1 MARLRTVL
9 GMALAA
15 VLVLAGCGG
24 TDSGTRTLTFFSWD
38 SEEDMRPLIE
48 RFEQLN
54 PGVTVEFSHA
64 PPVSEYISAL
74 QARLLSGT
82 AADVF
87 SIAAENKTNLIDGEL
102 VRDLTDAPFMA
113 NIAESN
119 KATYSRDGRAY
130 GMSISSWGGGIFYNK
145 ELFAQ
150 AGITAPPQTW
160 DEFLQVCATLRDAG
174 ITPYLEAIPDGSQV
188 VAAFLGAADAA
199 SGGSMDARI
208 FDGTSSFGQTWVE
221 PLRQWSRLWDEGL
234 VTRGVVG
241 LKGDQV
247 RDEFVNGR
255 TAMYPSGPW
264 DVQNIRE
271 AAPGLDFEMMPVPAL
286 PGGEPYLAGAASP
299 GYAINSEAEEPELA
313 ERFLAFL
320 GSAEGV
326 RIFNETT
333 AAITTTTDYE
343 PVIDPSLQPIV
354 ASVRSGRYYLP
365 MIAWPRHEDVLQ
377 VEAAAQEQ
385 MLVQGATTPQAA
397 AEALDRRLADSDANR

>member
-38 SEEDMRPLIE
+38 NEENMRPLIE

-64 PPVSEYISAL
+64 PPVAEYISAL

-87 SIAAENKTNLIDGEL
+87 AIAAENKTNLIDGEL

-113 NIAESN
+113 NIAASN

-130 GMSISSWGGGIFYNK
+130 GMSVSSWGGGIFYNR
-145 ELFAQ
+145 ELFAR

-160 DEFLQVCATLRDAG
+160 DEFIQVCARLRDAG

-188 VAAFLGAADAA
+188 VAAFLGAANAA
-199 SGGSMDARI
+199 SGANLDAQI
-208 FDGTSSFGQTWVE
+208 FDGTSSFGRTWVE

-234 VTRGVVG
+234 VTRGIVG
-241 LKGDQV
+241 LKGEQV

-264 DVQNIRE
+264 DVQNIRK
-271 AAPGLDFEMMPVPAL
+271 AAPGLDFEMMPIPAL

-299 GYAINSEAEEPELA
+299 GYAINSAAEEPELA

-320 GSAEGV
+320 GSVEGV
-326 RIFNETT
+326 RMFNETT

-343 PVIDPSLQPIV
+343 PVIDPSLRPIV
-354 ASVRSGRYYLP
+354 ESVRGGRYYLP

-385 MLVQGATTPQAA
+385 MLVQGGTTPQAA
-397 AEALDRRLADSDANR
+397 AEAMDRRLADSDGNS

>member
-9 GMALAA
+9 GVALAA

-38 SEEDMRPLIE
+38 NEEDMRPLIE

-174 ITPYLEAIPDGSQV
+174 ITPYLEAVPDGSQV

-241 LKGDQV
+241 LTGDQV

-264 DVQNIRE
+264 DVQNIRK

-299 GYAINSEAEEPELA
+299 GYAINSAAEEPELA
-313 ERFLAFL
+313 ERFLTFL

-397 AEALDRRLADSDANR
+397 AEALDRRLADSDGNS

>member
-38 SEEDMRPLIE
+38 NEEKMGPVIE

-64 PPVSEYISAL
+64 PPVAEYISAL

-87 SIAAENKTNLIDGEL
+87 LIAAENKTNLIDGEL

-130 GMSISSWGGGIFYNK
+130 GMSVSSWGGGIFYNR
-145 ELFAQ
+145 ELFTR

-160 DEFLQVCATLRDAG
+160 DEFLQTCARLRDAG

-188 VAAFLGAADAA
+188 VAAFLGAANAA
-199 SGGSMDARI
+199 SGTEVDARI
-208 FDGTSSFGQTWVE
+208 FDGTSSFGQTWTE

-234 VTRGVVG
+234 VTRGIVG
-241 LKGDQV
+241 LKAEQV

-264 DVQNIRE
+264 DVQNIRK
-271 AAPGLDFEMMPVPAL
+271 ASPDLDFEMMHIPAL
-286 PGGEPYLAGAASP
+286 PGGEPFLAGAASP
-299 GYAINSEAEEPELA
+299 GYAVNSAAEEPELA
-313 ERFLAFL
+313 ERFLTFL

-326 RIFNETT
+326 RIYNETT
-333 AAITTTTDYE
+333 AAITTTTDFE

-354 ASVRSGRYYLP
+354 GSVRGGRYYLP

-397 AEALDRRLADSDANR
+397 AEAMDRRLADSDGNR

>member
-38 SEEDMRPLIE
+38 NEEDMRPLIE

-87 SIAAENKTNLIDGEL
+87 SIAAENKTNLIDGQL

-130 GMSISSWGGGIFYNK
+130 GMSISSWGGGVFYNK

-199 SGGSMDARI
+199 SGGSLDARI

-264 DVQNIRE
+264 DVQNIRK
-271 AAPGLDFEMMPVPAL
+271 AAPGLDFEMMHVPAL

-299 GYAINSEAEEPELA
+299 GYAINSGAEEPELA

-343 PVIDPSLQPIV
+343 PVIDPALEPIV

-397 AEALDRRLADSDANR
+397 AEALDRRLADSDGNR